1 MARQG
6 TASTMRC
13 SRPVKPKIKI
23 RWARHFAR
31 PNALRL
37 LQVSFHHRRDPLM
50 EDLIEQVPARRDH
63 DREALEDDTDE
74 NPKAQPTKPRQH
86 LRNAWNVEPETQ
98 HKCPNFVLR
107 TGCAARA
114 DGYSRCRQGS
124 VQSGLGTSRSGKNC
138 SMKRYQ
144 MCAR

>member
-74 NPKAQPTKPRQH
+74 NPKAQLTKPRQDLH
-86 LRNAWNVEPETQ
+86 NALDVEHDT
-98 HKCPNFVLR
+98 KGNFVLR
-107 TGCAARA
+107 TRCAARA